1 MCSFTQLDYNYTLP
15 VLLYT
20 VPSGP
25 PQSVRPTTIDT
36 NVIALRWDEVNCLER
51 NNLEPLQYF
60 VEYSQS
66 EGATRTII
74 TSGQNVTIRNLEPGT
89 MYTFQVAGENDAGRG
104 PFASLSHSTLSE
116 PTVTTECPTVTECPT
131 TTESPVVIEHECP
144 VLITPFITECPVV
157 TCPPP
162 TIQIIE
168 YPIVFC
174 PITGGDGVVT
184 LPVVTPINCIGG
196 DLRLVNGENELEG
209 RVEVCFNGIWGT
221 VCDDSWDVPD
231 ATVVCNQL
239 GHSVEGKELFVFND
253 INCTYCHIRACNMIC
268 RF

>member
-1 MCSFTQLDYNYTLP
+1 M
-15 VLLYT
+15 
-20 VPSGP
+20 
-25 PQSVRPTTIDT
+25 
-36 NVIALRWDEVNCLER
+36 NCLER
-51 NNLEPLQYF
+51 NSLEPLQYF

-131 TTESPVVIEHECP
+131 TTECPVVIVYVCP
-144 VLITPFITECPVV
+144 VFITPEVPEVIVITP
-157 TCPPP
+157 
-162 TIQIIE
+162 
-168 YPIVFC
+168 
-174 PITGGDGVVT
+174 
-184 LPVVTPINCIGG
+184 PINCIEG

-239 GHSVEGKELFVFND
+239 GHSVEGKELFVFKLYLLPYKSLQHD
-253 INCTYCHIRACNMIC
+253 L
-268 RF
+268 